1 MLEAY
6 DIAIVGA
13 GAIGAALACDLM
25 REAPHLRIALIE
37 ANPESPAPVSPDR
50 FDLRVAALSP
60 KTVQYL
66 RDLELWSAIEQQRL
80 CAYRSMVVWDG
91 QSTGAIDFHAADIH
105 TETLG
110 YIVENTVLLH
120 SLHRRLEQNAAVQW
134 FRANRLASLA
144 EGVDDSTPLMLT
156 LETGEQLTAELVVAA
171 DGAHSSVRQLAGF
184 TTREWDYGQTAIIT
198 TVQTEMSHQHT
209 AWQCFTPHGALAFLP
224 LPDRQVDGQTQHY
237 CSIVWS
243 LNDDVV
249 TDYMGCTSQ
258 EFCRHLELAFEQRLG
273 RVLDI
278 DERCSIPLRQ
288 RHARTYSQPRIALI
302 GDAAHTVH
310 PLAGQGMNLGFYD
323 AMVLSEE
330 VRRAVHRGY
339 SLGEPALLKRYE
351 RRRKGHNL
359 AAMAGMELFK
369 RLFGSRAPGVV
380 ALRSAGLNWTRQQAW
395 LKRYFIEAAAGEA
408 NWL

>member
-1 MLEAY
+1 MIKAY

-13 GAIGAALACDLM
+13 GVIGSALACDLV
-25 REAPHLRIALIE
+25 RRSPHLRIALIE
-37 ANPESPAPVSPDR
+37 ASPESPAPVSPER

-66 RDLELWSAIEQQRL
+66 RDLELWPVIEQQRL

-105 TETLG
+105 ADALG
-110 YIVENTVLLH
+110 YIVENSVLLQA
-120 SLHRRLEQNAAVQW
+120 LHRYLEQNAAVQW
-134 FRANRLASLA
+134 YRARRLESIAYGPEESA
-144 EGVDDSTPLMLT
+144 PLTLT
-156 LETGEQLTAELVVAA
+156 LEAGEQLTAELVVAA
-171 DGAHSSVRQLAGF
+171 DGAQSSVRQLGGF
-184 TTREWDYGQTAIIT
+184 ATREWDYGQTAIIT
-198 TVQTEMSHQHT
+198 TVQTEFNHQNT
-209 AWQCFTPHGALAFLP
+209 AWQCFTAQGALAFLP
-224 LPDRQVDGQTQHY
+224 LPDREVDGQVCHY

-249 TDYMGCTSQ
+249 ADYMGCTPP
-258 EFCRHLELAFEQRLG
+258 EFCRRLELAFEQRLG
-273 RVLDI
+273 RVLGI
-278 DERCSIPLRQ
+278 DDRCSIPLRQ
-288 RHARTYSQPRIALI
+288 RHARAYSQPRIALI

-323 AMVLSEE
+323 AMVLAEE
-330 VRRAVHRGY
+330 IRRAGNRGY
-339 SLGEPALLKRYE
+339 ELSEPALLKRYE
-351 RRRKGHNL
+351 RRRKAHNL

-369 RLFGSRAPGVV
+369 RLFGSRVPGIV

>member
-1 MLEAY
+1 MLKPY

-13 GAIGAALACDLM
+13 GVIGASLACDLA
-25 REAPHLRIALIE
+25 RRSPHLRIALIE
-37 ANPESPAPVSPDR
+37 ASPESPTPVSPDR
-50 FDLRVAALSP
+50 YDLRVAALSP
-60 KTVQYL
+60 ATVRYL
-66 RDLELWSAIEQQRL
+66 RDLDLWSAIEQQRV

-105 TETLG
+105 KETLG
-110 YIVENTVLLH
+110 YIVENTVLLY
-120 SLHRRLEQNAAVQW
+120 SLHLHLAQNAAVQW
-134 FRANRLASLA
+134 FRASKLESIADGETETA
-144 EGVDDSTPLMLT
+144 PLKLT
-156 LETGEQLTAELVVAA
+156 LESGERLSAELVVAA
-171 DGAHSSVRQLAGF
+171 DGAQSTVRQLAGF
-184 TTREWDYGQTAIIT
+184 ATREWDYGQTAIIT
-198 TVQTEMSHQHT
+198 TVRTELAHQHT
-209 AWQCFTPHGALAFLP
+209 AWQCFTAQGALAFLP
-224 LPDRQVDGQTQHY
+224 LPDREVDGQVRHF

-243 LNDDVV
+243 LNDEVV
-249 TDYMGCTSQ
+249 DEHMRCTPS
-258 EFCRHLELAFEQRLG
+258 EFCQRLERAFEQRLG

-288 RHARTYSQPRIALI
+288 RHATSYCRSRIALI

-323 AMVLSEE
+323 AMVLAEE
-330 VRRAVHRGY
+330 IRRAVNRGY

-351 RRRKGHNL
+351 RQRKGHNL

-369 RLFGSRAPGVV
+369 RLFGSRAPGIV
-380 ALRSAGLNWTRQQAW
+380 ALRSAGLNWTRQQTW